1 MIATP
6 AARRCRSRRR
16 RPASG
21 VESGRERRSDGL
33 LKHLGLLDTASFRV
47 TDNLVAASLPGAGME
62 LLYSKSL
69 QTSYIQSIDRD
80 AGVVRDLT
88 ISARNITLIP
98 AAPGT
103 LVLPAGSIT
112 TAAIAPGAVNQ
123 SLGSYFSTP
132 GFSTTV
138 INTWLATPISVQFTT
153 AGGLLRIEASTP
165 IYHNVSGAGFY
176 VGFMLDG
183 VIQNSLAYYNA
194 PGPNWTVN
202 FGMTWYI
209 QPAAGIHTIALGVF
223 NAAAGTLAT
232 NSAAYSS
239 IYVTE
244 QKR

>member
-1 MIATP
+1 LSHLAVGLKTI
-6 AARRCRSRRR
+6 
-16 RPASG
+16 

-33 LKHLGLLDTASFRV
+33 MKHLGLIDTGSFRV
-47 TDNLVAASLPGAGME
+47 TDNLVATSTPGAGLE
-62 LLYSKSL
+62 LLYNKPT
-69 QTSYIQSIDRD
+69 QISYIQSIDRD
-80 AGVVRDLT
+80 AGVLRDLT
-88 ISARNITLIP
+88 ISARNITLVP
-98 AAPGT
+98 SAPGT

-112 TAAIAPGAVNQ
+112 TAAIASGAVSQ
-123 SLGSYFSTP
+123 PLGSYFATP

-176 VGFMLDG
+176 VGFMLEG
-183 VIQNSLAYYNA
+183 AIQNSLAYYNA

-209 QPAAGIHTIALGVF
+209 QPSAGIHTIALGVF
-223 NAAAGTLAT
+223 NAAAGTLST

-239 IYVTE
+239 LYVTE